1 MNLEIITNNVPRD
14 LLYPYELSNKDWED
28 TCYDEKDRQRAEQE
42 GDTFIKYNNH
52 VYSLADF
59 MRVEDNS
66 PLKGV
71 EDNSPLKG
79 WHGYLSETFFSGI
92 LIKYC
97 EDTSQVVLGRYY
109 SCSCA
114 TASFTC

>member
-1 MNLEIITNNVPRD
+1 MHLEIITNNVPRD
-14 LLYPYELSNKDWED
+14 LLYPYELSEKDWED

-42 GDTFIKYNNH
+42 GDTFIKYKNY

-66 PLKGV
+66 PLKG
-71 EDNSPLKG
+71 
-79 WHGYLSETFFSGI
+79 WYGYLSETFFSGI

-97 EDTSQVVLGRYY
+97 EDTAQVVLGRYY
-109 SCSCA
+109 S
-114 TASFTC
+114 